1 MTIKVLKRP
10 NEAEYI
16 LSGRLDTVTAPEAE
30 NVLVDAIRNNE
41 KLILNFTEL
50 EYISSAGL
58 RVMKR
63 LYIEGKKLS
72 HEMSIRGTGKMV
84 MEVFEMTGFSGLFTF
99 E

>member
-16 LSGRLDTVTAPEAE
+16 LSGRLDSVTSPEAE
-30 NVLVDAIRNNE
+30 TVLVEAIRSNE
-41 KLILNFTEL
+41 KLALNFTEL

-63 LYIEGKKLS
+63 LYIEGRNLS
-72 HEMSIRGTGKMV
+72 HELVIRGTGKMV
-84 MEVFEMTGFSGLFTF
+84 MEVFEMTGFSGLFQF

>member
-16 LSGRLDTVTAPEAE
+16 LSGRLDSVTSPEAE
-30 NVLVDAIRNNE
+30 NVLVEAIRSNE
-41 KLILNFTEL
+41 KLALNFTEL

-63 LYIEGKKLS
+63 LYIEGRNLS
-72 HEMSIRGTGKMV
+72 HQLVIRGTGKMV
-84 MEVFEMTGFSGLFTF
+84 MEVFEMTGFSGLFQF